1 MTSDETQI
9 EIFADHVANVTCKTR
24 DKGQREKSRI
34 SCRCSAKETADRQNL
49 SRRKIIVKPCLLN
62 VDCLIQTSDAPLSL
76 LKPLWLTAL
85 GLLFIGNWKN
95 GKFEDEGH
103 FITPKYTYTGI
114 FNGGEPVGPGRF
126 HFDTGCEQEG
136 EYVTRRMVRRT
147 NTMRE
152 VVHVPVW
159 RCLSL
164 HKAGSRVL
172 KLPKEF

>member
-1 MTSDETQI
+1 MVSSIFQKNPFHEYPMPSIEKCGPTATYICLPPDECC
-9 EIFADHVANVTCKTR
+9 N
-24 DKGQREKSRI
+24 
-34 SCRCSAKETADRQNL
+34 
-49 SRRKIIVKPCLLN
+49 
-62 VDCLIQTSDAPLSL
+62 QTSDASL
-76 LKPLWLTAL
+76 GLPKTLWLTTL
-85 GLLFIGNWKN
+85 GLRFIGNWRN

-103 FITPKYTYTGI
+103 LITPNYTYTGL
-114 FNGGEPVGPGRF
+114 FNEEKPVGPGKF

-164 HKAGSRVL
+164 HKAGPRVM
-172 KLPKEF
+172 KLPKEW

>member
-1 MTSDETQI
+1 MKLKSNF
-9 EIFADHVANVTCKTR
+9 FADYVSNVTCKTR

-34 SCRCSAKETADRQNL
+34 SCRCSTKETADRRNL
-49 SRRKIIVKPCLLN
+49 SHRKIMAKPCLLD
-62 VDCLIQTSDAPLSL
+62 VDRLIQTSDAPLSL
-76 LKPLWLTAL
+76 PKLLWLTPL
-85 GLLFIGNWKN
+85 GLRFIGNWKN

-103 FITPKYTYTGI
+103 FITPNYTYTGI
-114 FNGGEPVGPGRF
+114 FNGDEPLGPGRF

-164 HKAGSRVL
+164 YEAGPRVM
-172 KLPKEF
+172 KLPKEC